1 MARRSLWRPPWKLPG
16 FCLSKVMVIL
26 AATANLAAAA
36 NLTLSDPGVETF
48 SPGSTQEPL
57 VSEESGDFLVHE
69 GGDAHAG
76 PAVMLYAGEAM
87 PWTAYG
93 VLVERPGVDAPL
105 FVAVGAGR
113 FRQATWPHAQE
124 ELDIKA
130 LARSVTVGGQWLPL
144 SRYLS
149 LRAGLG
155 YSSFTGSFT
164 QRGTDITS
172 DPVAD
177 DLLGSGFSA
186 QVIHVS
192 VASVLTCD
200 AGPVRF
206 EFVPVGF
213 RFTVW
218 RSIDQDRPT
227 PHQVGLNRYLG
238 GNSVFGLL
246 NLAIG
251 TSF

>member
-1 MARRSLWRPPWKLPG
+1 MNGWR
-16 FCLSKVMVIL
+16 CRQVVVIL
-26 AATANLAAAA
+26 AAGLNLG
-36 NLTLSDPGVETF
+36 LSDPGIETVV
-48 SPGSTQEPL
+48 PGPTLAPL
-57 VSEESGDFLVHE
+57 VNNDDGDPLIHEDGGRVARASALV
-69 GGDAHAG
+69 
-76 PAVMLYAGEAM
+76 YAGEAM

-93 VLVERPGVDAPL
+93 VVVERPAMDAPF
-105 FVAVGAGR
+105 FVAIGAGR
-113 FRQATWPHAQE
+113 FHQATFPHAQE

-130 LARSVTVGGQWLPL
+130 LARSFTIGGQWVPL

-149 LRAGLG
+149 LRSGLG
-155 YSSFTGSFT
+155 YTSFTGSFT
-164 QRGTDITS
+164 QRGTDIS
-172 DPVAD
+172 GDPVAA

-186 QVIHVS
+186 RVIH
-192 VASVLTCD
+192 ASFSGVLVFD

-213 RFTVW
+213 RFALW
-218 RSIDQDRPT
+218 RSVAQDRPT

-246 NLAIG
+246 NLAVG